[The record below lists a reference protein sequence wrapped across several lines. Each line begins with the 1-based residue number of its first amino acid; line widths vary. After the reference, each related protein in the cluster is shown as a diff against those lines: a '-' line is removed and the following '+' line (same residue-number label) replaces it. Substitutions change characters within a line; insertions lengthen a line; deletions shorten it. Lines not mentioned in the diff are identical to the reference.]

1 MREVRSYHLKL
12 KDEARE
18 LHGFNN
24 DRSMQGPEG
33 CVSSIFSSCLE
44 MLFNCLE
51 SILRDFPQV
60 ADSFSPV
67 VLSTKPNESFF
78 SAVRE
83 KQLTPG
89 CLNFCFIFPRLVTE
103 HVKRCSGNKYFIYY
117 TGNKDNLYEKLRSHS
132 YKNILVP
139 HIPKTPEVKI
149 SAEERRLIYDYKTRF
164 LQGVRQNSVRNQNTK
179 HRPGTMPYEAYS
191 TAPPQSIP
199 VDFSSFL
206 LNPTPPEPEPHPP
219 ITVMYTKS
227 TLLSVR
233 CDQMSDV
240 SIAQPIE
247 DVKLGETSFNAKS
260 YTNELDNPLSLVM
273 VGIQSVKSEDVI
285 REVQINSLQLLSE
298 KEYSELFISDTVDH
312 LSQTEQEEIDAE
324 VMNVINQSLSSS
336 EPTDST
342 SDSTRRSSRRTRN
355 LPTRMRD
362 DDFIFYYTD

>member
-1 MREVRSYHLKL
+1 MY
-12 KDEARE
+12 
-18 LHGFNN
+18 
-24 DRSMQGPEG
+24 
-33 CVSSIFSSCLE
+33 
-44 MLFNCLE
+44 
-51 SILRDFPQV
+51 
-60 ADSFSPV
+60 
-67 VLSTKPNESFF
+67 
-78 SAVRE
+78 
-83 KQLTPG
+83 
-89 CLNFCFIFPRLVTE
+89 
-103 HVKRCSGNKYFIYY
+103 
-117 TGNKDNLYEKLRSHS
+117 LYEKLRSHS

-139 HIPKTPEVKI
+139 NIPKTPEVKI

-247 DVKLGETSFNAKS
+247 DVKLGETSFNAKL